1 VRILDNVDITLIK
14 ELEKGLPFQVQPFS
28 SVGERVGISED
39 EVLIRIRQ
47 LKKTGVIRKIKARI
61 NQRKIGVIAN
71 ALVAWNVTDADREKA
86 GHLLSA
92 FPGVTHCYERVP
104 IPGKWEYSLYTVH
117 HGYDKE
123 IVTEE
128 IKSMAE
134 ETGIEQYVIIF
145 STEECKRVPHIRIG
159 ISGENL

>member
-1 VRILDNVDITLIK
+1 MDSVDIALLK
-14 ELEKGLPFQVQPFS
+14 ELEKGLPFHAQPFS
-28 SVGERVGISED
+28 LIGERVGIPED
-39 EVLIRIRQ
+39 EVLDRIRH

-61 NQRKIGVIAN
+61 SQRKVGVTAN
-71 ALVAWNVTDADREKA
+71 ALVAWNVHDADREKT

-117 HGYDKE
+117 HGYEKE

-128 IKSMAE
+128 IRSMAE
-134 ETGIEQYVIIF
+134 QIGIEQYVILF
-145 STEECKRVPHIRIG
+145 STEECKRVPHVRIG
-159 ISGENL
+159 FSGENL